1 MILSADIQCLSNTQH
16 KAWHNID
23 RSVFGEDTWNKLLGK
38 NKNISVDFKSLKRTS
53 GHLFLW
59 RVSTDS
65 QNTALR
71 PQAVLQ
77 QQFLWVRFLSEFAML
92 DLVLEF
98 AVLHFLL
105 LLFPLFG
112 LAIARHGASPVQFSL
127 LVTVRSRTE
136 LQTCVKNNKQESVS

>member
-23 RSVFGEDTWNKLLGK
+23 RSVFAEDIWNKLLD
-38 NKNISVDFKSLKRTS
+38 KNISVDFKSLKRTS

-59 RVSTDS
+59 RVSPDS
-65 QNTALR
+65 QNTALH

-112 LAIARHGASPVQFSL
+112 LAIAGHGASPVQFSL